1 MNGYHEKRITDLEE
15 EVSSLKVSLA
25 RIEERLKAVEV
36 ALNRMV
42 GAVVSLIVAIAGVIF
57 VGLVRLL

>member
-1 MNGYHEKRITDLEE
+1 MNGHHERRITDLED
-15 EVSSLKVSLA
+15 EVESLKVSLA

-42 GAVVSLIVAIAGVIF
+42 GAVISLIIAIAGAII
-57 VGLVRLL
+57 VGLVKLL

>member
-1 MNGYHEKRITDLEE
+1 MNGHHERRITDLED
-15 EVSSLKVSLA
+15 EVESLKVSLA

-42 GAVVSLIVAIAGVIF
+42 GAVISLIIAITGAII
-57 VGLVRLL
+57 VGLVKLL